1 MKVSKGDLSTMPYQP
16 ITIEQ
21 PDWQRFLTSDGLA
34 EKAGCAT
41 KMFPMMVAKEFAD
54 NAADVGG
61 FTAEIDDHNN
71 KVIIQDNGP
80 GLTIDEIRRFYSI
93 KRPLTSSKHWR
104 RAERGALGNGIRAAL
119 AGCRLANISLRIG
132 SRGSIHTINLRDDG
146 EVTIDSQ
153 PDSQFSSGTT
163 VELTYQNGI
172 PHNLAQYISPQ
183 YMTQGVSFVKGK
195 PQPSWFKTED
205 LSAII
210 RSLGSKMLV
219 SEFAD
224 QFNLQVPLS
233 GLLTDK
239 MVDEV
244 DHQDLRKALV
254 EAEGKTSINTLG
266 KHLFENR
273 HFNKHWGTYKD
284 QEAEIPYCLEV
295 WVKAR
300 KCPKNEAQHSASVF
314 MNGTPMLGSFTIDT
328 VSGRLRVSDYMSK
341 YQVRS
346 KSQINR
352 NMNREYNVIL
362 SVISPFIPIV
372 SSGKAPAL
380 VDTYGSDLLAVLEPA
395 LKKANNLPKEASD
408 KDRPNL
414 IQATDMVLAEAYNK
428 VSSNGKY
435 WANARQLMYAARPKI
450 LEITGLNSFTDSYFS
465 QTLVP
470 DYLLK
475 HPEETKY
482 WRVAYDERGDLIQPH
497 TRSPVGLG
505 TVEVDKLQR
514 RKLIIE
520 SKPINDDA
528 YISATPE
535 NRFNG
540 IIFIEKE
547 GFNQAILESGILEKY
562 DLALA
567 STKGQS
573 VIALRVLIDEMTTRN
588 PDFKVFTMT
597 DFDTSG
603 SSIRTTLTGD
613 NKRRYSFVNDVTSI
627 PICVSWD
634 QAQMLHERGLSEPVS
649 ISEKEVK
656 AKTKTLVAHGLPR
669 AAISFLLLDKRRVE
683 INAFTTEELLDEVE
697 STVKKHCKKVL
708 PDEVH
713 LNTAWR
719 QALVKRA
726 LREKQEKLVVEYA
739 ETSAPEG
746 ILERVAEKLDEF
758 PEISW
763 EEALIIILNE
773 THEEDVNDQ

>member
-1 MKVSKGDLSTMPYQP
+1 MPYQP
-16 ITIEQ
+16 ITIQQ
-21 PDWQRFLTSDGLA
+21 PDWQRFLTTDGLA
-34 EKAGCAT
+34 EKAGCSSE
-41 KMFPMMVAKEFAD
+41 MFPMMVAKEFAD

-61 FTAEIDDHNN
+61 FTAEIDEHNN
-71 KVIIQDNGP
+71 KVIIRDNGP
-80 GLTIDEIRRFYSI
+80 GLSIDEIRQYYSI

-119 AGCRLANISLRIG
+119 AGCRLANIGLRIG
-132 SRGSIHTINLRDDG
+132 SHGSIHTVTLQGDG
-146 EVTIDSQ
+146 EVAIGSQ
-153 PDSQFSSGTT
+153 ADSQFVSGTT
-163 VELTYQNGI
+163 VELTYLNGI
-172 PHNLAQYISPQ
+172 PHNLLRYIGPQ
-183 YMTQGVSFVKGK
+183 FKTQGVSFVRGK
-195 PQPSWFKTED
+195 PQPSWFKSED

-210 RSLGSKMLV
+210 RSLDSKMLV

-224 QFNLQVPLS
+224 QFNLRTPIS
-233 GLLTDK
+233 DCIADK
-239 MVDEV
+239 TVSAL
-244 DHQDLRKALV
+244 DHHNLRKALV
-254 EAEGKTSINTLG
+254 EAEGNTSINTLG
-266 KHLFENR
+266 KHLFESR
-273 HFNKHWGTYKD
+273 HYNKHWGTYID

-295 WVKAR
+295 WAKAR
-300 KCPKNEAQHSASVF
+300 KCPKNEAQHSAAVF
-314 MNGTPMLGSFTIDT
+314 MNGTPMLGSFTLDT

-341 YQVRS
+341 YQLRS
-346 KSQINR
+346 QSQINR
-352 NMNREYNVIL
+352 NMDREYDVIL
-362 SVISPFIPIV
+362 SIISPFIPIV

-395 LKKANNLPKEASD
+395 LKKANKLPKEASA
-408 KDRPNL
+408 KARPNL
-414 IQATDMVLAEAYNK
+414 IQATDMVLKEAYNK

-450 LEITGLNSFTDSYFS
+450 LEITGLKSFTDSYFS
-465 QTLVP
+465 QTLLP

-475 HPEETKY
+475 HPEETKH

-514 RKLIIE
+514 RKLIID
-520 SKPINDDA
+520 SKPVNDEA

-547 GFNQAILESGILEKY
+547 GFNQAILESGILERY

-588 PDFKVFTMT
+588 TDFKVFTMT

-613 NKRRYSFVNDVTSI
+613 NRRRYSFNNNVTSI

-634 QAQMLHERGLSEPVS
+634 QAQILHERGLSEPVN
-649 ISEKEVK
+649 IQESEVE
-656 AKTKTLVAHGLPR
+656 AKTKTLIAHGLPR
-669 AAISFLLLDKRRVE
+669 AAISFLLLDKLRVE
-683 INAFTTEELLDEVE
+683 INAFTTEELLYEIE
-697 STVKKHCKKVL
+697 NTVKEHCRKVL

-719 QALVKRA
+719 QALVKKA
-726 LREKQEKLVVEYA
+726 LREKQEELVAKYA
-739 ETSAPEG
+739 ETQAPEG
-746 ILERVAEKLDEF
+746 ILERVAEKLVEF
-758 PEISW
+758 PQISW
-763 EEALIIILNE
+763 EEAIISILNE
-773 THEEDVNDQ
+773 IDEESVNNQ